1 MSDQEIN
8 ISPSGDSGILVKF
21 GNKISEE
28 INKKVHDLQ
37 SMLDLNKTQGII
49 EMVPAYTDL
58 LVLYNPQQISFHT
71 LVGEIKKAVKSPN
84 KSKIQ
89 KQQLIKIP
97 TCYEDEY
104 GADLGEVSENTGLS
118 KEEIIKIHS
127 SAEYLV
133 YMLGFTP
140 GFSYLGG
147 MDERIA
153 CPRKKIPRQDIPAGS
168 VGIADK
174 QTGIYPIESPGGW
187 QLIGRT
193 PLNLFD
199 PKREEIFLCN
209 AGDKLQFVPITKKEF
224 ETIQKDQG
232 KSWDK

>member
-1 MSDQEIN
+1 MTPKSLQI
-8 ISPSGDSGILVKF
+8 IPAGDSGILVKL
-21 GNKISEE
+21 GNE
-28 INKKVHDLQ
+28 ITEGINRKVHKLHHILEDAE
-37 SMLDLNKTQGII
+37 MDGIV
-49 EMVPAYTDL
+49 EMVPAYSDL
-58 LVLYNPQQISFHT
+58 LILYDPLILSFNKLEEKIQQA
-71 LVGEIKKAVKSPN
+71 VDQPKKIKKGN
-84 KSKIQ
+84 Q
-89 KQQLIKIP
+89 RLIEIP

-104 GADLGEVSENTGLS
+104 GADLNEVAEHTGLS
-118 KEEIIKIHS
+118 VKEIIKIHS
-127 SAEYLV
+127 DTEYLV

-193 PLNLFD
+193 PLKLFD
-199 PKREEIFLCN
+199 ANAEENFLCQ
-209 AGDKLQFVPITKKEF
+209 AGDKLKFVPISKSEFKALKKE
-224 ETIQKDQG
+224 QNR
-232 KSWDK
+232 

>member
-1 MSDQEIN
+1 MTNSVRI
-8 ISPSGDSGILVKF
+8 IPSGDSGIIVRF
-21 GNKISEE
+21 GDVITEE
-28 INKKVHDLQ
+28 TNKKVHDLQ
-37 SMLDLNKTQGII
+37 SMLEAMQTKGIS

-58 LVLYNPQQISFHT
+58 LVLYNPSENSFIGMSDSIRKAIDT
-71 LVGEIKKAVKSPN
+71 PSRAEIQN
-84 KSKIQ
+84 Q
-89 KQQLIKIP
+89 RLIEIP

-104 GADLGEVSENTGLS
+104 GTDLKEVSESTGLS
-118 KEEIIKIHS
+118 IDEVIKIHS
-127 SAEYLV
+127 STDYLV

-153 CPRKKIPRQDIPAGS
+153 CPRKKIPRKDIPAGS

-199 PKREEIFLCN
+199 PDREEIFLCK
-209 AGDKLQFVPITKKEF
+209 AGDKLRFVPISKQEFELIKKE
-224 ETIQKDQG
+224 QRK
-232 KSWDK
+232 

>member
-1 MSDQEIN
+1 MNSDSIK
-8 ISPSGDSGILVKF
+8 IMPSGDSGILVRF
-21 GNKISEE
+21 GNVISEE
-28 INKKVHDLQ
+28 INKKVHDLHL
-37 SMLDLNKTQGII
+37 MLASNDANGII

-58 LVLYNPQQISFHT
+58 LILYNPLVLSFDR
-71 LVGEIKKAVKSPN
+71 LNEAIKKAVDMPN
-84 KSKIQ
+84 KLESQ
-89 KQQLIKIP
+89 TQRLIKIP

-104 GADLGEVSENTGLS
+104 GADLGEVSENTGLT
-118 KEEIIKIHS
+118 KDEIIKIHS
-127 SAEYLV
+127 STDYLV

-153 CPRKKIPRQDIPAGS
+153 CPRKKTPRQGIPAGS

-199 PKREEIFLCN
+199 PKREEIFLCK
-209 AGDKLQFVPITKKEF
+209 AGDKLRFEPISKKEF
-224 ETIQKDQG
+224 ETIQNKQNQ
-232 KSWDK
+232 

>member
-1 MSDQEIN
+1 MNDQIVQ
-8 ISPSGDSGILVKF
+8 ILPSGDSGILVRF
-21 GNKISEE
+21 GNLITEE

-37 SMLDLNKTQGII
+37 FILDSNKSIGII

-58 LVLYNPQQISFHT
+58 LILYNPSKISF
-71 LVGEIKKAVKSPN
+71 KALN
-84 KSKIQ
+84 EEIQ
-89 KQQLIKIP
+89 KAIKTENKTKVQDQRLIKIP
-97 TCYEDEY
+97 TCYEGEY
-104 GADLGEVSENTGLS
+104 GADLEEVSKNTKLTVD
-118 KEEIIKIHS
+118 EIIKIHS
-127 SAEYLV
+127 STEYLV

-140 GFSYLGG
+140 GFAYLGG

-199 PKREEIFLCN
+199 PKREEIFLCK
-209 AGDKLQFVPITKKEF
+209 AGDKLQFVPISKKEF
-224 ETIQKDQG
+224 ESIQKEQT
-232 KSWDK
+232 SWDK